1 MAADLRVHVDIN
13 VPLVS
18 IADERTCEDDL
29 SGAEFGNVAIPG
41 NARAQNPEELG
52 VEGDAEDIAPCC
64 QETGPCRWDL
74 VCRAHVEGWERSHGC
89 SLLQYLH
96 LNGSFVPPWLEGEGA
111 QPGQRGSTAALA
123 AAAVP
128 IFDKTEDRD
137 VAGLLLDGGGEDA
150 LEEVAGRGAFVA
162 EVPLAGSSAMDLDD
176 DDELDN
182 AAPDR
187 VFAIAVEEG
196 ERARANSTG
205 ALALDEAVRG
215 ETSRCEL

>member
-13 VPLVS
+13 APLVS

-41 NARAQNPEELG
+41 DARAQNPEELG

-89 SLLQYLH
+89 SLVQYLH

-123 AAAVP
+123 ADTAKIATSGKIVV
-128 IFDKTEDRD
+128 T
-137 VAGLLLDGGGEDA
+137 GLI
-150 LEEVAGRGAFVA
+150 GAT
-162 EVPLAGSSAMDLDD
+162 PGI
-176 DDELDN
+176 N
-182 AAPDR
+182 
-187 VFAIAVEEG
+187 I
-196 ERARANSTG
+196 ST
-205 ALALDEAVRG
+205 
-215 ETSRCEL
+215 TINKK

>member
-1 MAADLRVHVDIN
+1 ML
-13 VPLVS
+13 
-18 IADERTCEDDL
+18 
-29 SGAEFGNVAIPG
+29 PG
-41 NARAQNPEELG
+41 DGTMSLG
-52 VEGDAEDIAPCC
+52 S
-64 QETGPCRWDL
+64 

-89 SLLQYLH
+89 SLVQYLH

-128 IFDKTEDRD
+128 IVDKTEDRD

-150 LEEVAGRGAFVA
+150 LEEVVGEARLS
-162 EVPLAGSSAMDLDD
+162 PRCLSLDPPRWI
-176 DDELDN
+176 LTTTTSWTMCP
-182 AAPDR
+182 PDR

>member
-1 MAADLRVHVDIN
+1 M
-13 VPLVS
+13 
-18 IADERTCEDDL
+18 
-29 SGAEFGNVAIPG
+29 
-41 NARAQNPEELG
+41 
-52 VEGDAEDIAPCC
+52 
-64 QETGPCRWDL
+64 
-74 VCRAHVEGWERSHGC
+74 CRAHVEGWERSHGC
-89 SLLQYLH
+89 SLVQYLH

-128 IFDKTEDRD
+128 IADKTEDRD

-182 AAPDR
+182 GPRTACLQSRSRKASVLAQTPRERLRLTRRYGGRRADASFEDHAALNR
-187 VFAIAVEEG
+187 KRRF
-196 ERARANSTG
+196 
-205 ALALDEAVRG
+205 
-215 ETSRCEL
+215 